1 MAIRM
6 TGMVSGLD
14 TDSIVKELVS
24 AYSTKKEKYEKEQT
38 KLGWKQEIWKSLN
51 KEVNSFYKSAGNL
64 RFDSG
69 YNTKKTTSSDSTKA
83 TVSASGNATVG
94 TQKLHVLS
102 TAQSGYLTGAEIK
115 TTANE
120 KVTTSTKLSDLG
132 VTADEITFNV
142 GPANNSV
149 SYI

>member
-38 KLGWKQEIWKSLN
+38 KLGWKQEIWKGLNTKVYSLY
-51 KEVNSFYKSAGNL
+51 NSVGKMRYSSAYSL
-64 RFDSG
+64 
-69 YNTKKTTSSDSTKA
+69 KKTTASDTTKASVTASSDA
-83 TVSASGNATVG
+83 VNG

-102 TAQSGYLTGAEIK
+102 TAQSGYLTGG
-115 TTANE
+115 
-120 KVTTSTKLSDLG
+120 KLALRKEDKG
-132 VTADEITFNV
+132 
-142 GPANNSV
+142 
-149 SYI
+149 

>member
-1 MAIRM
+1 MPIRM

-51 KEVNSFYKSAGNL
+51 KEVNSFYKSVGNL

-69 YNTKKTTSSDSTKA
+69 YNNRQCERKCDCRNTETA
-83 TVSASGNATVG
+83 CAFYCTVR
-94 TQKLHVLS
+94 
-102 TAQSGYLTGAEIK
+102 
-115 TTANE
+115 
-120 KVTTSTKLSDLG
+120 LSDG
-132 VTADEITFNV
+132 
-142 GPANNSV
+142 G
-149 SYI
+149 

>member
-69 YNTKKTTSSDSTKA
+69 YNTKKT
-83 TVSASGNATVG
+83 VLTVG
-94 TQKLHVLS
+94 TGSGKRQHRPTARRQPSVRAEMRLS
-102 TAQSGYLTGAEIK
+102 EHRNCMCFLPRSPVI
-115 TTANE
+115 
-120 KVTTSTKLSDLG
+120 
-132 VTADEITFNV
+132 
-142 GPANNSV
+142 
-149 SYI
+149 

>member
-1 MAIRM
+1 MPIRM

-51 KEVNSFYKSAGNL
+51 KEVNSFYKSVGNL

-102 TAQSGYLTGAEIK
+102 TAQKSVAFAGIGFFQSGQ
-115 TTANE
+115 
-120 KVTTSTKLSDLG
+120 
-132 VTADEITFNV
+132 
-142 GPANNSV
+142 PAV
-149 SYI
+149 LRKASYFCGG